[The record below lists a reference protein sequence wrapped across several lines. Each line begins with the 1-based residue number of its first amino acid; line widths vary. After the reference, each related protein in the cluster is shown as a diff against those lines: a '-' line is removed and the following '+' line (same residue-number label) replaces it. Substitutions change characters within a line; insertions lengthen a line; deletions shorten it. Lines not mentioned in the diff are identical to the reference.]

1 MGGSH
6 FMSRMFD
13 PGAWSALQVL
23 VWVVVALMAAA
34 LVVLVV
40 HAMGTARRTGPGR
53 DGAGR
58 PALEILE
65 DRYARGELS
74 DEEFERRRQ
83 SLTRTG

>member
-6 FMSRMFD
+6 FMSRMFN
-13 PGAWSALQVL
+13 PGAWGASEVL
-23 VWVVVALMAAA
+23 VWVVLALMAAA

-40 HAMGTARRTGPGR
+40 HAMGTARRTAPRR

-58 PALEILE
+58 PALEVLE
-65 DRYARGELS
+65 YRYARGELS

-83 SLTRTG
+83 GLTGTG